1 MSGMELV
8 VESLVVG
15 YGASPIVR
23 GVSLIARPGEFIV
36 IVGPNGSGK
45 STLMKG
51 ISGVQSPSGG
61 KVILRSDKDVDVT
74 SLPPERAIRAGIGY
88 VPQHSNV
95 FPSLSVEENLEM
107 GAYVARKKTR
117 ERMTVVFDLFPD
129 LADARRRAART
140 LSGGQRGML
149 ALGRALM
156 VSPGVILVDEPTAGL
171 SPRYRDVVWEQ
182 LQHLRQ
188 SGVALV
194 VVEQNTRAALEIG
207 DRGYVLVNGQVSRED
222 KCKNL
227 LADEELIK
235 LYIGTDGGGGPLLK
249 GASQ

>member
-1 MSGMELV
+1 MSGVELV
-8 VESLVVG
+8 VEDLVVG
-15 YGASPIVR
+15 YGSSPIVR
-23 GVSLIARPGEFIV
+23 GVSIIARPGEFIV

-51 ISGVQSPSGG
+51 ISGVQPASSGR
-61 KVILRSDKDVDVT
+61 VILRGDSEVDVT

-107 GAYVARKKTR
+107 GAYVARKRTR
-117 ERMTVVFDLFPD
+117 ERIKVVFELFPD

-156 VSPGVILVDEPTAGL
+156 VSPDVILVDEPTAGL

-182 LQHLRQ
+182 LVQLRHA
-188 SGVALV
+188 GVSLI

-222 KCKNL
+222 NCKNL

-235 LYIGTDGGGGPLLK
+235 LYIGAEGGGGPLLK
-249 GASQ
+249 RATQ

>member
-1 MSGMELV
+1 MTEVELV
-8 VESLVVG
+8 VEQLVVG
-15 YGASPIVR
+15 YGTSPIVK
-23 GVSLIARPGEFIV
+23 GVSLRARSGEFIV

-51 ISGVQSPSGG
+51 ISGVQQASEGR
-61 KVILRSDKDVDVT
+61 VIVRGATDIDVT

-107 GAYVARKKTR
+107 GAYVARSKTR
-117 ERMTVVFDLFPD
+117 ERMKEVFELFPD

-156 VSPGVILVDEPTAGL
+156 VSPSVVLVDEPTAGL

-182 LQHLRQ
+182 LQRLRD

-222 KCKNL
+222 ICANL

-249 GASQ
+249 QGSN